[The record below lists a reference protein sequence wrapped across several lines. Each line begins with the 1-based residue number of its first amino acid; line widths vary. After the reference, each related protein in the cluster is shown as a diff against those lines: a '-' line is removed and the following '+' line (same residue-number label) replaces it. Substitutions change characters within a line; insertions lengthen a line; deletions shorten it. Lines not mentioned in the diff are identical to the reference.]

1 MDIRHQR
8 LILLKLRLYRLN
20 TFCIVKFN
28 LRILTLEERILWIFL
43 RIIIFYILYNVFNP
57 FQIWCIFVISLQW
70 INNDVFNFDQRK
82 DILKLLNFIQVEVNV
97 QVKYW

>member
-8 LILLKLRLYRLN
+8 LILLKLRFYRLN
-20 TFCIVKFN
+20 TFCAVKFN
-28 LRILTLEERILWIFL
+28 LRILILEERILWIFL
-43 RIIIFYILYNVFNP
+43 RIIFFYILWNVFNL
-57 FQIWCIFVISLQW
+57 FLIWCIFVISLQW